1 MGSLHGMAVR
11 GFGWDRWTAL
21 SEARM
26 RSGSRVK
33 AGVGSP
39 DATLRETYSRSL
51 CARADSRIINIFWY
65 TSCFRCLLLR
75 CDRL

>member
-1 MGSLHGMAVR
+1 MAVR

-21 SEARM
+21 SEGRM
-26 RSGSRVK
+26 RSGSPVK

-51 CARADSRIINIFWY
+51 CARGLIVE
-65 TSCFRCLLLR
+65 
-75 CDRL
+75 